1 MAYTYM
7 IQHARVRGNAIDK
20 DTMTEA
26 RAGWLARE
34 ARCPRFARFRESRVA
49 SREQRYPHGKL
60 PYCTFLALLYLDY
73 SMIPYYLALLL
84 INY

>member
-49 SREQRYPHGKL
+49 SKDILMVSFPTVR
-60 PYCTFLALLYLDY
+60 FLLF
-73 SMIPYYLALLL
+73 STWTTEWFPIT
-84 INY
+84 